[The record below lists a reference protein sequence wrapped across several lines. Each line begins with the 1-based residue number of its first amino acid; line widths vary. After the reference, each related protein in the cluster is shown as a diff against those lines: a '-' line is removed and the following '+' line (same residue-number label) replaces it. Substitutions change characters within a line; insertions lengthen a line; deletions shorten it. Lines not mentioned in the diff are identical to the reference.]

1 MDVEISYC
9 ILGKTNRGGSSH
21 ILTGKSRPDSS
32 NGEWGLQLVFGDRL
46 AGAESWITHVLTV

>member
-9 ILGKTNRGGSSH
+9 ILGKTNRGV
-21 ILTGKSRPDSS
+21 LTGKSRPDSS